1 MKKIY
6 QKYLDKSNLKLYTY
20 IKQKYVNYN
29 IKGGECMR
37 KFKVILSA
45 LFVLGILSGCGGSKE
60 AAAPETKT
68 EPVKNNIVTI
78 ANDVELSSMDTGVA
92 TDGTA
97 FEAIAAVSEGL
108 YQLDAAGN
116 TIPGMAVKEEVSE
129 DGKVR
134 IFTIRDAKWSDGQ
147 PVTAND
153 FVFAWRRLAD
163 PKTASQYGYMIEVA
177 GVKNAGAVTSGE
189 KPASELGITAVD
201 DKTLKIELEYP
212 VPFFD
217 QLVAFPV
224 YYPIRE
230 DFYNKYKEQ
239 YALTPEAILS
249 NGPFKMTEWNQGANY
264 TMIKND
270 QYYDAD
276 KVKIDGLNFQVVKD
290 AQSAMVAFEQGT
302 VDYVKLTGEMVEQY
316 KDAPGFLN
324 TLGSYLWYISP
335 NQKVAGLE
343 NLNLRMAIATSF
355 DKEQIAEFLLKDGSI
370 AANFAVPVK
379 LAVGP
384 DGKDFRETAP
394 TYLNVNKE
402 KAKEYFEKAKKEL
415 GKDKFTYELLFE
427 DTESSK
433 KVAEYLKSEIETN
446 LVGMTITLK
455 QQPKKARLQLMRK
468 KTYELGLTRWG
479 PDYADPMTYLDLW
492 ITGGAS
498 NYGDW
503 SNAKYDKL
511 IFDASKGD
519 LTGKPVERWEAL
531 KEAEK
536 VCLDDAAILPVYQT
550 GSAVMINPDLTG
562 FEFHSVGI
570 PTIYK
575 NITRK

>member
-1 MKKIY
+1 
-6 QKYLDKSNLKLYTY
+6 
-20 IKQKYVNYN
+20 
-29 IKGGECMR
+29 MR
-37 KFKVILSA
+37 KFKTIMSVLFLLS
-45 LFVLGILSGCGGSKE
+45 ILSGCGGSKE
-60 AAAPETKT
+60 TAVSVEDKA

-97 FEAIAAVSEGL
+97 FEAIAATIEGL
-108 YQLDAAGN
+108 YQQDAAGN
-116 TIPGMAVKEEVSE
+116 IIPGMAIKEEVSE
-129 DGKVR
+129 DGKTR
-134 IFTIRDAKWSDGQ
+134 IFTLRDAKWSNGQ

-163 PKTASQYGYMIEVA
+163 PKTASQYGYMVEVA
-177 GVKNAGAVTSGE
+177 GVKNAAAVQKGE
-189 KPASELGITAVD
+189 KAASELGITAVD
-201 DKTLKIELEYP
+201 SKTLKIELDYP

-217 QLVAFPV
+217 QLVSFPV
-224 YYPIRE
+224 YYPINE
-230 DFYNKYKEQ
+230 EFYNKYKEQ
-239 YALTPEAILS
+239 YALTPEAILANS
-249 NGPFKMTEWNQGANY
+249 PFKMTEWNQGANY
-264 TMIKND
+264 TMVKNE

-316 KDAPGFLN
+316 RNSPEFIN
-324 TLGSYLWYISP
+324 TLGGYLWYLSP

-343 NLNLRMAIATSF
+343 NLNLRMALALSF
-355 DKEQIAEFLLKDGSI
+355 DKEQIAEYLLKDGSI

-394 TYLNVNKE
+394 TYLNTNKE
-402 KAKEYFEKAKKEL
+402 KAKEYFEKAKVEL
-415 GKDKFTYELLFE
+415 GKDKFSYELLFE
-427 DTESSK
+427 DTEASK

-446 LVGMTITLK
+446 LVGMTINLK
-455 QQPKKARLQLMRK
+455 QQPKKARLQLMRN
-468 KTYELGLTRWG
+468 KTYDIGLTRWG

-492 ITGGAS
+492 ITGGSS
-498 NYGDW
+498 NYGNW
-503 SNAKYDKL
+503 SNEKYDKL
-511 IFDASKGD
+511 IFDVSKGD
-519 LTGKPVERWEAL
+519 LTGKPLERWEAL

-536 VCLDDAAILPVYQT
+536 VCLDDAAIIPVYQT
-550 GSAVMINPDLTG
+550 GSAVMINKNLTG

-575 NITRK
+575 NIVRK

>member
-1 MKKIY
+1 
-6 QKYLDKSNLKLYTY
+6 
-20 IKQKYVNYN
+20 
-29 IKGGECMR
+29 MR
-37 KFKVILSA
+37 KFKTIMSVLFLLS
-45 LFVLGILSGCGGSKE
+45 ILSGCGGSKE
-60 AAAPETKT
+60 TAVSVEDKA

-97 FEAIAAVSEGL
+97 FEAIAATIEGL
-108 YQLDAAGN
+108 YQQDAAGN
-116 TIPGMAVKEEVSE
+116 IIPGMAIKEEVSE
-129 DGKVR
+129 DGKTR
-134 IFTIRDAKWSDGQ
+134 IFTLRDAKWSNGQ

-163 PKTASQYGYMIEVA
+163 PKTASQYGYMVEVA
-177 GVKNAGAVTSGE
+177 GVKNAAAVQKGE
-189 KPASELGITAVD
+189 KAASELGITAVD
-201 DKTLKIELEYP
+201 SKTLKIELDYP

-217 QLVAFPV
+217 QLVSFPV
-224 YYPIRE
+224 YYPINE
-230 DFYNKYKEQ
+230 EFYNKYKEQ
-239 YALTPEAILS
+239 YALTPEAILA

-264 TMIKND
+264 TMVKNE

-316 KDAPGFLN
+316 RNSPEFIN
-324 TLGSYLWYISP
+324 TLGGYLWYLSP

-343 NLNLRMAIATSF
+343 NLNLRMALALSF
-355 DKEQIAEFLLKDGSI
+355 DKEQIAEYLLKDGSI

-394 TYLNVNKE
+394 TYLNTNKE
-402 KAKEYFEKAKKEL
+402 KAKEYFEKAKVEL
-415 GKDKFTYELLFE
+415 GKDKFSYELLFE
-427 DTESSK
+427 DTEASK

-446 LVGMTITLK
+446 LVGMTINLK
-455 QQPKKARLQLMRK
+455 QQPKKARLQLMRN
-468 KTYELGLTRWG
+468 KTYDIGLTRWG

-492 ITGGAS
+492 ITGGSS
-498 NYGDW
+498 NYGNW
-503 SNAKYDKL
+503 SNEKYDKL
-511 IFDASKGD
+511 IFDVSKGD
-519 LTGKPVERWEAL
+519 LTGKPLERWEAL

-536 VCLDDAAILPVYQT
+536 VCLDDAAIIPVYQT
-550 GSAVMINPDLTG
+550 GSAVMINKNLTG

-575 NITRK
+575 NIVRK